1 MNTIKILARIDEHQA
16 ADGSVEKTP
25 VFEDVGTSGS
35 VESFVTFYLNEGK
48 KPSLTFRPNGLYG
61 LVHASTTIMP
71 EEFTEENVKRW
82 FAPATDRTT
91 GAVVPG
97 KFTSRFPLVVTY
109 RGIKVG
115 DRGTKPVP
123 QVFANIEGIRER
135 VHPTAASV
143 ASWFASIGKP
153 AAPATSA
160 ANEPAPI
167 D

>member
-25 VFEDVGTSGS
+25 VYEDVETHGS
-35 VESFVTFYLNEGK
+35 VESFVTYFLNEGR
-48 KPSLTFRPNGLYG
+48 KPALTFRPNGLNG
-61 LVHASTTIMP
+61 LVYASTTIMP
-71 EEFTEENVKRW
+71 EDFTEENVKRW
-82 FAPATDRTT
+82 FVPATDRTT
-91 GAVVPG
+91 GVVVPG

-123 QVFANIEGIRER
+123 QVLVNVEGIRER
-135 VHPTAASV
+135 VRPTAESV

-153 AAPATSA
+153 ATPVATV